1 LTYEALTTP
10 AISKADINKTTE
22 ISSLLFYWAGKNG
35 IKLGEQV
42 RAGRISFKSIKTM
55 RRLQECA
62 EP

>member
-42 RAGRISFKSIKTM
+42 RAGRISFKPIKTM